1 MLGNRQGKKRKR
13 WLALLLAGAMILSG
27 MGTPSV
33 VVQAEETDTVAV
45 EAEATAVSGNENAE
59 TTEMQAADTQD
70 DTQSVPEEAQIAL
83 LSEDVAVSA
92 QDAAGD
98 AEQYVLDA
106 ADLAQFTNG
115 AKKDGEEQSAGTD
128 DYFTILW
135 SSKSKVDGSKK
146 SFEDGTAFTR
156 RINLGGKLDV
166 TNNKNGVSFK
176 TTGAAE
182 VKVYWVEGGDDNRQ
196 MALLTGSGTVVAKT
210 GETLAKNA
218 TCISVLKV
226 TEAGTYYLGGLENN
240 NYIFKVIVTETTGGT
255 EKPARADWST
265 VENPEIISAVQN
277 AGKVDVTVKTNI
289 GYDGADKIDALACSR
304 RRTRILDGPRQDRQ
318 PRQDRLLLAAARGP
332 EHGQHHPR

>member
-1 MLGNRQGKKRKR
+1 M
-13 WLALLLAGAMILSG
+13 
-27 MGTPSV
+27 P
-33 VVQAEETDTVAV
+33 V
-45 EAEATAVSGNENAE
+45 EAEATTVSGNENAE

-146 SFEDGTAFTR
+146 SFEDGTAFTQ

-218 TCISVLKV
+218 
-226 TEAGTYYLGGLENN
+226 
-240 NYIFKVIVTETTGGT
+240 
-255 EKPARADWST
+255 
-265 VENPEIISAVQN
+265 
-277 AGKVDVTVKTNI
+277 
-289 GYDGADKIDALACSR
+289 
-304 RRTRILDGPRQDRQ
+304 
-318 PRQDRLLLAAARGP
+318 AAFLY
-332 EHGQHHPR
+332 